1 MIQRILCPTDFT
13 ESSRES
19 VAYALQ
25 LAKENSAQLI
35 VFHATSFPS
44 VIHYPCE
51 LQPYDYRWEQLVS
64 RFKVDQVLSRAERK
78 VKHFVGTT
86 FGAEING
93 VAWRP
98 SVALGKVS
106 EEIVVAALR
115 EEVDLIVMAR
125 SKRALFVRTFTVGI
139 PEAVSRTAPCPVL
152 LIDATQVISSSRV
165 WRLPILREGFQ
176 SS

>member
-13 ESSRES
+13 ESSRDS

-25 LAKENSAQLI
+25 LAKENGAQLI

-44 VIHYPCE
+44 VFQYSCE
-51 LQPYDYRWEQLVS
+51 LEPYYSWEQSVS
-64 RFKVDQVLSRAERK
+64 RFKMDQVLSLAERK
-78 VKHFVGTT
+78 LKNFVGTT
-86 FGAEING
+86 LGAEINR

-106 EEIVVAALR
+106 EEIVVTAFR

-125 SKRALFVRTFTVGI
+125 SKRALLARIFTAGI
-139 PEAVSRTAPCPVL
+139 PEAVSRSAPCPIVL
-152 LIDATQVISSSRV
+152 VDATQVISSCRT
-165 WRLPILREGFQ
+165 WKLPLWREGFQ
-176 SS
+176 S

>member
-13 ESSRES
+13 ESSRDS
-19 VAYALQ
+19 LTYALQ
-25 LAKENSAQLI
+25 LAKENGAQLI

-44 VIHYPCE
+44 VIEYACE
-51 LQPYDYRWEQLVS
+51 LQPYDQWQQLVS
-64 RFKVDQVLSRAERK
+64 RFKIDQVLCRAQRK
-78 VKHFVGTT
+78 LKTFVGTS
-86 FGAEING
+86 FGAEINR

-125 SKRALFVRTFTVGI
+125 SKRALLARIFTVTI

-152 LIDATQVISSSRV
+152 LIDTSQVISPSRV
-165 WRLPILREGFQ
+165 WRLPVLREGLQ